1 MELDYDETWALL
13 ELEHFEGLKKQS
25 EAKKSIKLLL
35 GMLNIIHKNSFD
47 GFVV

>member
-1 MELDYDETWALL
+1 MELDYSETWALL
-13 ELEHFEGLKKQS
+13 DLEHFEGLKKQS
-25 EAKKSIKLLL
+25 EENKSIKLLL